1 VRSAGTISGP
11 SGSGEISVR
20 RATEGVPVP
29 NDRTGGRYMNWP
41 DPDLLEEEWNQ
52 SGVPWSELY
61 YGRNYKKLQEAK
73 SRWDPHQVFNYVLS
87 VEPG

>member
-1 VRSAGTISGP
+1 
-11 SGSGEISVR
+11 
-20 RATEGVPVP
+20 VPVP
-29 NDRTGGRYMNWP
+29 IDRTGGCYINWP

-61 YGRNYKKLQEAK
+61 HGGNYKKLQAAK
-73 SRWDPHQVFNYVLS
+73 GRWDPHQVFNHVLS

>member
-1 VRSAGTISGP
+1 
-11 SGSGEISVR
+11 
-20 RATEGVPVP
+20 
-29 NDRTGGRYMNWP
+29 MNWP

-73 SRWDPHQVFNYVLS
+73 SRWDPHQVFNHVLS